1 MKILMVNSTY
11 GGVSGSGR
19 AVKLL
24 SKELLKRG
32 LKIDLLTGRTLGSLR
47 VPKLRSLSFALLA
60 RLKEKK
66 NYDVIHVHNP
76 KLSMAVGGRSNNVL
90 TVHGDFLS
98 ELQRL
103 YGQKMATILNG
114 WFGLERRKFRAIT
127 CVSPYWSRVRG
138 WTYVPNGLDLDTIA
152 AIAPSRERS
161 ILFVGRKD
169 KIKGHDI
176 FEQAV
181 KKTKYQYRMF
191 GVNETVSWEEVIARM
206 KSAYC
211 LVLPS
216 EHEGMPY
223 VILEAFACGCPVVAT
238 DLPTLRSFGEGAI
251 HFLEKRD
258 ARSVEEAI
266 EEVTG
271 DQGLWQTLRS
281 EGLEKAKQYDIRN
294 VADQYMSIYKQT
306 RVDG

>member
-32 LKIDLLTGRTLGSLR
+32 LKIDLLTERTLGSLR

-60 RLKEKK
+60 RLKEKE

-90 TVHGDFLS
+90 TVHGDFLA

-114 WFGLERRKFRAIT
+114 WFSWERRKFRTIT
-127 CVSPYWSRVRG
+127 CVSPYWSQLRG
-138 WTYVPNGLDLDTIA
+138 WMYVPNGLDLGTIA

-169 KIKGHDI
+169 RIKGYDI
-176 FEQAV
+176 FEQGV

-251 HFLEKRD
+251 RFLEKRD

-281 EGLEKAKQYDIRN
+281 EGLEKAKQYDIRK

-306 RVDG
+306 RVGG

>member
-32 LKIDLLTGRTLGSLR
+32 LKIDLLTERTLGSLR

-60 RLKEKK
+60 RLKEKE

-90 TVHGDFLS
+90 TVHGDFLA

-114 WFGLERRKFRAIT
+114 WFSWERRKFGAIT

-138 WTYVPNGLDLDTIA
+138 WTYVPNGLDLGTIA

-169 KIKGHDI
+169 RIKGYDI
-176 FEQAV
+176 FEQGV

-251 HFLEKRD
+251 RFLEKRD

-281 EGLEKAKQYDIRN
+281 EGLEKAKQYDIRK

-306 RVDG
+306 RVGG

>member
-1 MKILMVNSTY
+1 MKILMINSTY

-24 SKELLKRG
+24 SEELVKRG
-32 LKIDLLTGRTLGSLR
+32 LKIDLLTERTMGSLR

-60 RLKEKK
+60 RLKEKEK
-66 NYDVIHVHNP
+66 YDIIHVHNP
-76 KLSMAVGGRSNNVL
+76 KLSIAVRESSNNVL
-90 TVHGDFLS
+90 TVHGDFLG

-103 YGQKMATILNG
+103 YGRTTARILDI
-114 WFGLERRKFRAIT
+114 WFSWERRKFRAIT
-127 CVSPYWSRVRG
+127 CVSPYWSQLRG
-138 WTYVPNGLDLDTIA
+138 WMYVPNGLDLGTIA

-169 KIKGHDI
+169 KIKGYDI

-181 KKTKYQYRMF
+181 KKTKYRYRMF
-191 GVNETVSWEEVIARM
+191 GVNETVSWEEVIAHM
-206 KSAYC
+206 KSAHC

-223 VILEAFACGCPVVAT
+223 VILEAFACGCPVIAT

-258 ARSVEEAI
+258 VRSVKKAI
-266 EEVTG
+266 EKVTEN
-271 DQGLWQTLRS
+271 QALWQALRRRA
-281 EGLEKAKQYDIRN
+281 LEKAEQYDIRK
-294 VADQYMSIYKQT
+294 VADQYLSIYRQIG
-306 RVDG
+306 VSS

>member
-1 MKILMVNSTY
+1 MKILMINSTY

-24 SKELLKRG
+24 SEELLKRG
-32 LKIDLLTGRTLGSLR
+32 LKVDLLTERTLGSLR

-60 RLKEKK
+60 RLKEKE

-76 KLSMAVGGRSNNVL
+76 KLSMAVGDRSNNVL
-90 TVHGDFLS
+90 TVHGDFLA

-152 AIAPSRERS
+152 AIAPSYERLV
-161 ILFVGRKD
+161 LFVGRKD
-169 KIKGHDI
+169 KIKGYDI

-181 KKTKYQYRMF
+181 KKTKYPYRMF
-191 GVNETVSWEEVIARM
+191 GVNETISWEEVIARM

-266 EEVTG
+266 EEVAG

-281 EGLEKAKQYDIRN
+281 EGLEKAKQYDIGN

-306 RVDG
+306 RVGG